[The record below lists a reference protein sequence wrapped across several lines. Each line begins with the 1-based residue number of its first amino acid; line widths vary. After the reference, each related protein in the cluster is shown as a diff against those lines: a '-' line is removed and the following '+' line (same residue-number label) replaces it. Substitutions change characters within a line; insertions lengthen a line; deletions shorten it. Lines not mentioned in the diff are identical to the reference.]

1 MTLGPKKRK
10 KKFKKIRNWKLYS
23 YYQKERKKDAEIGTE
38 EEETKHEFSPKTQS
52 IKVVTPKEVPE
63 TTDTLQNKSNIEN
76 TTKQL
81 NVLQSESIMMSPEKI
96 TEEVAISKPIDLNP
110 PAILEPNISISEK
123 QNNEKQVH
131 MDISKSSNLEM
142 NYTPSFKT
150 KSEKMLDK
158 M

>member
-1 MTLGPKKRK
+1 M
-10 KKFKKIRNWKLYS
+10 
-23 YYQKERKKDAEIGTE
+23 
-38 EEETKHEFSPKTQS
+38 
-52 IKVVTPKEVPE
+52 PE